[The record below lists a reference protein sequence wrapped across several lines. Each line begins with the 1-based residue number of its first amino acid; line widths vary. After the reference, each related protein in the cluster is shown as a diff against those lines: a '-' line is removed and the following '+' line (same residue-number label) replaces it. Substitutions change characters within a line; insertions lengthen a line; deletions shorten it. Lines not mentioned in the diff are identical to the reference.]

1 MHLFQRAITNR
12 RFTVQLAQCVR
23 RGFVSTTSK
32 TSSALAE
39 PLPEGID
46 APANPKLLAI
56 VQEISKLNLLE
67 VSELSTL
74 LKKTLNLPD
83 APMVSYGA
91 GPAAPAA
98 PAEEEEAAA
107 PVVIQTAF
115 KVKLISFEDSKKIA
129 LIKAIKAQCEGVNLV
144 EAKRILE
151 SLPSFIKEDISR
163 DDANA
168 LKETFEKIGAVV
180 EVV

>member
-12 RFTVQLAQCVR
+12 RFTAQLVQCVR

-32 TSSALAE
+32 TSSALAQ
-39 PLPEGID
+39 PIPEGTD
-46 APANPKLLAI
+46 TPANPKLLAI

-83 APMVSYGA
+83 APMVSYG
-91 GPAAPAA
+91 GPATAAA
-98 PAEEEEAAA
+98 PAEDEEQAAGPA
-107 PVVIQTAF
+107 VIQTSF
-115 KVKLISFEDSKKIA
+115 KVKLVRFDETKKIA
-129 LIKAIKAQCEGVNLV
+129 LIKEIKNQCEGVNLV
-144 EAKRILE
+144 QAKKILDA
-151 SLPSFIKEDISR
+151 LPNFIKEDVSK
-163 DDANA
+163 DEAQA
-168 LKETFEKIGAVV
+168 LKESFEKLGAVI